1 MVVAKLRRISSPD
14 TPSLEAFRPESEFG
28 IAVYAFVGPANGPG
42 EESFGITVCTPVW
55 FEQSMTNK
63 VMSGRHLLFIR
74 EYDYDD
80 LKNFLE
86 GYCRTSMG
94 NSWREVAEKVGRLG
108 YWEFE
113 DYKPYEKPL

>member
-14 TPSLEAFRPESEFG
+14 TPSLEAFWPEGEFG
-28 IAVYAFVGPANGPG
+28 IAVYAFVGPANGAG

-55 FEQSMTNK
+55 FEQNMTNK
-63 VMSGRHLLFIR
+63 VMSGRHHLFMR
-74 EYDYDD
+74 EYNYDD

-86 GYCRTSMG
+86 GYCHTSMG

-113 DYKPYEKPL
+113 DYKP